1 MGRKRFIEIL
11 IIYAFNNRKNQQ
23 NQQVRRKKMEG
34 KKDKEEM
41 ENEWK
46 VLTKRKRLPKQ
57 QEAPQKA
64 LG

>member
-1 MGRKRFIEIL
+1 MIN
-11 IIYAFNNRKNQQ
+11 AFNNRKNQQ
-23 NQQVRRKKMEG
+23 SQQVRRKKKEG
-34 KKDKEEM
+34 KKDTEEM
-41 ENEWK
+41 EKEGK

>member
-1 MGRKRFIEIL
+1 M
-11 IIYAFNNRKNQQ
+11 
-23 NQQVRRKKMEG
+23 RRKKIEG

-41 ENEWK
+41 KKERK

-57 QEAPQKA
+57 QEARQKA

>member
-1 MGRKRFIEIL
+1 M
-11 IIYAFNNRKNQQ
+11 
-23 NQQVRRKKMEG
+23 RRKKKDG

-41 ENEWK
+41 EKEGK

>member
-1 MGRKRFIEIL
+1 MDWGGT
-11 IIYAFNNRKNQQ
+11 IINAFNNRKNQQ
-23 NQQVRRKKMEG
+23 SQQVRRKKMEG

-41 ENEWK
+41 EKEGK